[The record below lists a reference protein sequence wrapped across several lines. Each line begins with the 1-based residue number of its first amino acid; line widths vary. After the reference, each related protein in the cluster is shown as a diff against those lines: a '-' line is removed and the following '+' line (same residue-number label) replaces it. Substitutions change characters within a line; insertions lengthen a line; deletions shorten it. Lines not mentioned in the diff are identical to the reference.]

1 MLDVITADQIDAA
14 LPWPLA
20 INVLRAGFLAGDSV
34 TSPQRHHHSMG
45 TGVDSPTLLLMP
57 SWSDEYAGIKLVT
70 VFPTNRDTDIAT
82 INGNYLLLNGTTGV
96 PLAILDGGAL
106 TARRTAA
113 ASILAAT
120 MLARPDSRRLVVVGS
135 GRLAAEL
142 ARGYCALFPLDEV
155 AVWNHRSAGAEQLA
169 AALCDEGL
177 PATSTTDL
185 SAACS
190 TADIITCATMSSTP
204 VVSGDSLN
212 AGCHLDL
219 VGAFTPAM
227 READDAAIRRARV
240 FVDTMVGALT
250 EAGDILQPIQSGALN
265 ESDIEADLFSLCR
278 GFDVQRTDDDITLF
292 KSVGHALEDLVSAA
306 AVYAALGQLPG

>member
-14 LPWPLA
+14 LPWPQA
-20 INVLRAGFLAGDSV
+20 IEVLRAGFLAGHSV
-34 TSPQRHHHSMG
+34 TTPQRHHHSMG
-45 TGVDSPTLLLMP
+45 TGDDSPTLLLMP
-57 SWSDEYAGIKLVT
+57 SWSDQYAGVKLVT

-120 MLARPDSRRLVVVGS
+120 MLARPDSRCLVVVGS

-142 ARGYCALFPLDEV
+142 ARGYCALFPIDEII
-155 AVWNHRSAGAEQLA
+155 VWNHRSPGAEQLA
-169 AALCDEGL
+169 ATLRDEGL
-177 PATSTTDL
+177 PATSTNDL
-185 SAACS
+185 GAACA
-190 TADIITCATMSSTP
+190 TADIVTCATMSSTP
-204 VVSGDSLN
+204 VVLGDWLN

-227 READDAAIRRARV
+227 READDVAISQARV

-250 EAGDILQPIQSGALN
+250 EAGDILQPIQSGALR

-278 GFDVQRTDDDITLF
+278 GFDVQRARDDITLF

-306 AVYAALGQLPG
+306 AVYEALAQQPK

>member
-1 MLDVITADQIDAA
+1 MLDVITADDIDAA
-14 LPWPLA
+14 LPWSHA
-20 INVLRAGFLAGDSV
+20 IGVLRAGFLAGHSV
-34 TSPQRHHHSMG
+34 TTPQRHHHSMG
-45 TGVDSPTLLLMP
+45 TGDDSPTLLLMP
-57 SWSDEYAGIKLVT
+57 SWSDKYAGVKLVT

-120 MLARPDSRRLVVVGS
+120 MLARAGSRRLVVVGS

-142 ARGYCALFPLDEV
+142 ARGYCALFPIDEII
-155 AVWNHRSAGAEQLA
+155 VWNHRPPGAEQLA
-169 AALCDEGL
+169 ATLRDDGL

-185 SAACS
+185 GAACA
-190 TADIITCATMSSTP
+190 TADIVTCATMSSTP
-204 VVSGDSLN
+204 VVLGDWLN

-227 READDAAIRRARV
+227 READDVAISQARV

-250 EAGDILQPIQSGALN
+250 EAGDILQPIASGVLS

-278 GFDVQRTDDDITLF
+278 GFDMHRADDDITLF

-306 AVYAALGQLPG
+306 AVYETLAQHPR

>member
-14 LPWPLA
+14 LPWPFA
-20 INVLRAGFLAGDSV
+20 IEVLRAGFVAGDSV
-34 TSPQRHHHSMG
+34 TTPQRHHHSMG
-45 TGVDSPTLLLMP
+45 TGDDSPTLLLMP
-57 SWSDEYAGIKLVT
+57 SWSDQYAGVKIVT
-70 VFPTNRDTDIAT
+70 VFPTNRDTDVAT
-82 INGNYLLLNGTTGV
+82 INGNYLLLNGATGV
-96 PLAILDGGAL
+96 PRAILDGGAL

-142 ARGYCALFPLDEV
+142 ARGYSALFPIDEII
-155 AVWNHRSAGAEQLA
+155 VWNHRSPGAEQLA
-169 AALCDEGL
+169 ATLSDEGL

-185 SAACS
+185 GAACA
-190 TADIITCATMSSTP
+190 TADIVTCATMSPTP
-204 VVSGDSLN
+204 VVLGDWLN

-227 READDAAIRRARV
+227 READDVAISQARV

-250 EAGDILQPIQSGALN
+250 EAGDILQPIQSGALR

-278 GFDVQRTDDDITLF
+278 GFDMHRADDDITLF

-306 AVYAALGQLPG
+306 AVYEALAQLPG

>member
-14 LPWPLA
+14 LPWPFA
-20 INVLRAGFLAGDSV
+20 IEVLRAGFVAGDSV
-34 TSPQRHHHSMG
+34 TTPQRHHHSMG
-45 TGVDSPTLLLMP
+45 TGEDSPTLLLMP
-57 SWSDEYAGIKLVT
+57 SWSDQYAGVKLVT
-70 VFPTNRDTDIAT
+70 VFPTNRDTALAT

-120 MLARPDSRRLVVVGS
+120 MLARPDSRCLVVVGS

-142 ARGYCALFPLDEV
+142 ARGYCALFPIDEV
-155 AVWNHRSAGAEQLA
+155 TVWNHRSAGAEQLA
-169 AALCDEGL
+169 ATLRDEGF

-185 SAACS
+185 GAACA
-190 TADIITCATMSSTP
+190 TADIVTCATMSPTP

-227 READDAAIRRARV
+227 READDVAIRRARV

-250 EAGDILQPIQSGALN
+250 EAGDILQPIQSGALR

-278 GFDVQRTDDDITLF
+278 GFDMHRADDDITLF

-306 AVYAALGQLPG
+306 AVYEALAQLPG